1 MTVVAKF
8 IATSFACYVVA
19 FDSLKNYDLRL
30 CAYDLHVSH
39 ASFSSTQV
47 SSLSAVTVR
56 NAVDRPCEITSCF
69 AFSRLAIQRCSRAG

>member
-39 ASFSSTQV
+39 AGLFPARKFHVCQ
-47 SSLSAVTVR
+47 
-56 NAVDRPCEITSCF
+56 
-69 AFSRLAIQRCSRAG
+69 Q